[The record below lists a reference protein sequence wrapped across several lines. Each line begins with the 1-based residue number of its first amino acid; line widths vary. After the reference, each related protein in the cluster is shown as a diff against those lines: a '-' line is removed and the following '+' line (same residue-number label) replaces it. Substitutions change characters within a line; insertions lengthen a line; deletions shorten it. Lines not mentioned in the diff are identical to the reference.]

1 MKKKIFIM
9 AILMMIGTA
18 AYAEYVVGEIPID
31 KIRTASDSSYHQ
43 FNEVGCK
50 GPIVFINLETSF
62 DYKYGSTGEKP
73 EGAVFLILDDYHRE
87 KGIFKEWYSLL
98 LIARTTGQK
107 IGFSGFDLGINT
119 NGRRVIR
126 PYVLALKD

>member
-9 AILMMIGTA
+9 AILMMIGA
-18 AYAEYVVGEIPID
+18 AAFAEYVSGEIPINA
-31 KIRTASDSSYHQ
+31 IQTASSPTFHK
-43 FNEVGCK
+43 FNEVGCS
-50 GPIVFINLETSF
+50 GPTVFISLESSY

-73 EGAVFLILDDYHRE
+73 DGTVFLVLDDYHRE

-107 IGFSGFDLGINT
+107 IGFSGVELGVT

-126 PYVLALKD
+126 PYFLTLKD